1 MHLKDL
7 FGLILILCI
16 LFCGCSKKKQAE
28 EIDNTEIENV
38 ASEEKSD
45 DIFDE
50 FYEDEGEKKPEP
62 EPEEFRSSSTPDFN
76 PDGRYVVQVSC
87 VLSKRL
93 AEDVVAKLENKG
105 YPTYIAE
112 VDNPTADL
120 IGTYQRIRIGGFNG
134 VSQAKDFAENYL
146 AQDGYEYWVDN
157 RSNDN
162 VGMGGYEGLGESS
175 GYESTTPAQPTNA
188 WEDTEPAPAVE
199 SSTPATPAVP
209 EAQAT
214 PVQEPVTPQP
224 TTPAPAPV
232 TTPETSTP
240 APADDVWEEADD
252 EWGSD
257 TTGW

>member
-7 FGLILILCI
+7 FGLILILCV

-28 EIDNTEIENV
+28 EIDNTKIENV
-38 ASEEKSD
+38 ASEESD

-50 FYEDEGEKKPEP
+50 FYEDEGKKEADA
-62 EPEEFRSSSTPDFN
+62 EPEEFRTSSSAPEFN
-76 PDGRYVVQVSC
+76 PEGRYVVQVSC

-112 VDNPTADL
+112 VDNPTPDL
-120 IGTYQRIRIGGFNG
+120 MGTYQRIRIGGFTG
-134 VSQAKDFAENYL
+134 ISQAKNFGENYL
-146 AQDGYEYWVDN
+146 SQDGYEYWVDN

-162 VGMGGYEGLGESS
+162 VGMGGYEGLGQSS
-175 GYESTTPAQPTNA
+175 GYESAEPAQPSAA

-199 SSTPATPAVP
+199 SVPAQPVEPEPVATPAP
-209 EAQAT
+209 EPPA
-214 PVQEPVTPQP
+214 PEPVA
-224 TTPAPAPV
+224 PAPAATPEKA
-232 TTPETSTP
+232 TTPPP
-240 APADDVWEEADD
+240 AEDEWGDADD

>member
-1 MHLKDL
+1 MRVKDL

-28 EIDNTEIENV
+28 KIDNTEIENV

-50 FYEDEGEKKPEP
+50 FYEDEGEKKTES
-62 EPEEFRSSSTPDFN
+62 EPEEFRSSSSTPDFN

-120 IGTYQRIRIGGFNG
+120 IGRYQRIRIGGFSG
-134 VSQAKDFAENYL
+134 VSQAKNFAENYL
-146 AQDGYEYWVDN
+146 VQDGYEFWVDN

-175 GYESTTPAQPTNA
+175 GYESATPSQPTNT
-188 WEDTEPAPAVE
+188 WEDTDPAPAVE

-209 EAQAT
+209 EVQAT
-214 PVQEPVTPQP
+214 PVQEPAAPQP
-224 TTPAPAPV
+224 VTPAPAA
-232 TTPETSTP
+232 TPETSTP
-240 APADDVWEEADD
+240 PPAGDVWEEADD